1 MCDLARGIKHALD
14 VPIECPQHADARM
27 HQKVAAFGGANQAAV
42 RGLPFRKI
50 LLSLRQLHDVGGG
63 ILEGDEL
70 AAAHQ
75 PRSVPAP
82 VCPWCAWVILFF

>member
-1 MCDLARGIKHALD
+1 MHHEVPAL
-14 VPIECPQHADARM
+14 
-27 HQKVAAFGGANQAAV
+27 GGADQAAG

-70 AAAHQ
+70 ATAGV
-75 PRSVPAP
+75 RPA
-82 VCPWCAWVILFF
+82 WRHAW